1 MNAILYLQIC
11 VIRTLVMDKERVHNQ
26 VHNSLVLAMMGMTES
41 VAIQVTPN
49 AKNRPM
55 NILDRVID
63 YYSSIN

>member
-1 MNAILYLQIC
+1 
-11 VIRTLVMDKERVHNQ
+11 MDKERVHNQ